1 MKRKLIALIALIL
14 ITLLLT
20 ACGGSVSIT
29 VDENGVASW
38 EPIRGAVEYEYSI
51 VDAEYVADGEHR
63 TTETSVQLPE
73 GMSLHM
79 RPIMKNGKAGTWSI
93 SDYYGTPQTHA
104 RPEEPDITE
113 EDPVQVPEEDHAEV
127 PEENTVPEDNFAP
140 EEIGAYK
147 ENQIERFFTTTKD
160 QMSDYEVIANI
171 RHDTVQTQ
179 ADGSV
184 TFEADGPHGTPIRFV
199 GIGVT
204 VGDGTLTFA
213 PGGRIVS
220 LDSIGRICYVDWNA
234 CEVGDSENAMAF
246 MGAYTFSDATSVSGA
261 DELYFARGAGV
272 YVGDGAAMDFMSV
285 MWQQGNMFAYAA
297 SNYNRDA
304 FTLDSLTIGYDTATF
319 CTPIKEIFLVTDN
332 YGTYFEGELYDPG
345 KEVFDFEAQ
354 IYAFHLAIRPEL
366 LDIEEGADVDLIL
379 GGMDYARSV
388 VDDLPTNSGK
398 FTIGDLLDA
407 EGNAVDKQN
416 ASVEVGSSLEIG
428 IQGRTYRLTLP
439 VAQRKAGLSTVADID
454 PFPIPNLTGELNA
467 LVIPIAWRDQPENA
481 TDTQLD
487 VFRGH
492 LGRTA
497 DLGGTATDYS
507 GNDYTLSRYFD
518 LASYGKLSITS
529 YMTDWYPAPYDF
541 AEMRNQAANDTAFI
555 REVTDW
561 LYSTYPNT
569 DWTAFDRD
577 QDGCFDAVFLLNAG
591 TDDDDMYMMTS
602 WEGGLFTYPGL
613 DPSRVGTPERPAI
626 NGVSA
631 IHMGLMTGDGNVV
644 VHEFGHA
651 LGLIDYY
658 DVTYSGID
666 AVGSYDMQSANMGD
680 WNAYSKYTVGW
691 LEPTVV
697 KDLAK
702 GESVEITIGSMTK
715 TGDAIAIPAAG
726 QPHDGPF
733 GEYILVDLYTDEG
746 LYEPYGKNYGLDG
759 VAGVRIY
766 HVNAEMIETEDY
778 SSAETEPYYKERTTV
793 ITQSAVNAYNAG
805 GKYHI
810 ELLQNGGRN
819 TFTAGNAR
827 TQVNAGDLFYAGDS
841 FAAEDYASF
850 LRDGKMDNNVPFGY
864 EIEIV
869 SIEKDANGE
878 YRATIRITRQ

>member
-1 MKRKLIALIALIL
+1 MKRKLTALIALIL

-38 EPIRGAVEYEYSI
+38 KPIRGAVEYEYSI

-93 SDYYGTPQTHA
+93 SDYFGTPQTHP
-104 RPEEPDITE
+104 RPEEPDIME
-113 EDPVQVPEEDHAEV
+113 EDPVQVPEEV
-127 PEENTVPEDNFAP
+127 PEEVPVYD
-140 EEIGAYK
+140 
-147 ENQIERFFTTTKD
+147 ENLIERFFTATKD
-160 QMSDYEVIANI
+160 QMSEYEVISNI
-171 RHDTVQTQ
+171 RQDTVVTQ
-179 ADGSV
+179 DDGSV

-199 GIGVT
+199 GTGVT

-234 CEVGDSENAMAF
+234 SDAGSSDNAMAF
-246 MGAYTFSDATSVSGA
+246 MGAYTFSDATGVSGA
-261 DELYFARGAGV
+261 DELYFARGFGILV
-272 YVGDGAAMDFMSV
+272 SDGAVIDFMSL
-285 MWQQGNMFAYAA
+285 MWQQGNMFAYEA
-297 SNYNRDA
+297 SRFNPDG

-319 CTPIKEIFLVTDN
+319 CTPVKEVFLVTEE
-332 YGTYFEGELYDPG
+332 YGIYLEGELYDPTR
-345 KEVFDFEAQ
+345 EVFDFETET
-354 IYAFHLAIRPEL
+354 YPFHLGIRPEL
-366 LDIEEGADVDLIL
+366 LDLQEGTDVALIL

-388 VDDLPTNSGK
+388 VDDLETDSGK
-398 FTIGDLLDA
+398 FTIGELFDA

-428 IQGRTYRLTLP
+428 IQGKTYRLTLP
-439 VAQRKAGLSTVADID
+439 VAQRKAGLSTVADIA
-454 PFPIPNLTGELNA
+454 PYAMPNLTGELNA

-481 TDTQLD
+481 TDAQLD
-487 VFRGH
+487 VFRGQ

-507 GNDYTLSRYFD
+507 SSDYTLSRYFD

-529 YMTDWYPAPYDF
+529 YMTDWYCAPYDF
-541 AEMRNQAANDTAFI
+541 AEMKNQTANDAAFI
-555 REVTDW
+555 REVTEW
-561 LYSTYPNT
+561 LYSTYPGT
-569 DWTAFDRD
+569 DWTMFDQN

-591 TDDDDMYMMTS
+591 ADDDDTYMMQS
-602 WEGGLFTYPGL
+602 WEGGVFTHPGS
-613 DPSRVGTPERPAI
+613 DASRVGTPERPAI

-631 IHMGLMTGDGNVV
+631 IHMGLLTGSGNVI

-658 DVTYSGID
+658 DVTYSGVD

-697 KDLAK
+697 KDLAS
-702 GESVEITIGSMTK
+702 GESVEITIGSMTL
-715 TGDAIAIPAAG
+715 TGDAIVIPAAG

-733 GEYILVDLYTDEG
+733 GEYILVDLYTNEG
-746 LYEPYGKNYGLDG
+746 LYEPYGGLYGLDG
-759 VAGVRIY
+759 AAGVRIY
-766 HVNAEMIETEDY
+766 HVNAEMFETEGY
-778 SSAETEPYYKERTTV
+778 LSAETEPYYKERTTV
-793 ITQSAVNAYNAG
+793 ITQSAVNAYNEG
-805 GKYHI
+805 GKYHL

-827 TQVNAGDLFYAGDS
+827 TQVNADDLFYAGDS

-850 LRDGKMDNNVPFGY
+850 LRDGKMDSNVPFGY

-869 SIEKDANGE
+869 RIEKDADGA